1 MAIPWFLAVSQE
13 ESASVQP
20 LPEKMAWMACHF
32 SDHDSGI
39 SHLPPA
45 LPAGSLLILNDQIP
59 PLHHDLEQITGQ
71 LARVVEETDCFGVLL
86 DFQRPGLEE
95 AAAIAA
101 GLTDSLPCP
110 VAVSQTYAGELN
122 CPVFLSPCPHH
133 VPLKQ
138 YVVPWSGRR
147 LWLDLAMDMEQITL
161 TKAGSRISPLPPGQ
175 APAEGHREDHL
186 HCHYSITTGLD
197 AVQFTLWRTR
207 EDLEALA
214 ENAETLGVEALV
226 GLYCELQV

>member
-1 MAIPWFLAVSQE
+1 MAIPWFLAVSGRE
-13 ESASVQP
+13 LESVQP
-20 LPEKMAWMACHF
+20 LPEKIAWMACHF
-32 SDHDSGI
+32 SAHDSGI

-45 LPAGSLLILNDQIP
+45 LPAGSLLILNDRVP
-59 PLHHDLEQITGQ
+59 MAGHDPHRIGQ
-71 LARVVEETDCFGVLL
+71 QLIQTVETLDCSGVLL
-86 DFQRPGLEE
+86 DFQRRDSEE
-95 AAAIAA
+95 AMRLATHLIP
-101 GLTDSLPCP
+101 SLPCP
-110 VAVSQTYAGELN
+110 VAISDLYAKEMD

-133 VPLKQ
+133 VPLSD
-138 YVVPWSGRR
+138 YLLPWKGRH

-214 ENAETLGVEALV
+214 EEAEKLGTEVLA
-226 GLYCELQV
+226 GLYCELGV